1 MSNKYEFI
9 APCHFGLE
17 AVCKRE
23 IADLGYEIVKV
34 EDGKV
39 TFAGDMD
46 ALVRANIFLRTTQ
59 RILLKVAE
67 FKAVTFEELFQ
78 NVKKVPWEEYFPSDA
93 RFWVTK
99 ATSVKSKLFSPSDIQ
114 SIVKKAMV
122 ERMKEHY
129 HINWFEEDGA
139 DYPVRVIIYKDI
151 VTIGLDTSGESLH
164 KLSLIHI

>member
-139 DYPVRVIIYKDI
+139 DYPVRYCDNW
-151 VTIGLDTSGESLH
+151 S
-164 KLSLIHI
+164 